1 MELGEKMKKLRLEQG
16 LTLEEVGNRVGVGK
30 STVRK
35 WENGQIAN
43 MRRDKIAL
51 VAKALNTTPGYLM
64 GWEEPKP
71 PHRPDFFPASA
82 VRPLSDLHHQRVP
95 MIGSVAAGEPIMGEE
110 LGVYVE
116 APVRCDA
123 AVTVSG
129 DSMEPTYKDG
139 DVLYIRQQPEVL
151 NGQVAVVFVD
161 DLAAIKHVYRE
172 HDGVMLVSD
181 NPAYPPM
188 RYRFGDNADAIN
200 IFGIPIGFTRMFTR

>member
-1 MELGEKMKKLRLEQG
+1 MKKLRLEQG

-43 MRRDKIAL
+43 MRHDKIAL